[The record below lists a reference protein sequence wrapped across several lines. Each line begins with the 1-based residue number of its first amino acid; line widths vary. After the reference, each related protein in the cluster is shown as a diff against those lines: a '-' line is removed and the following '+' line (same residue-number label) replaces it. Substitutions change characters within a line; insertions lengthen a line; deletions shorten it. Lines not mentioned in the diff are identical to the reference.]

1 MDIVAPVQPEPP
13 QGISGCTDPNAN
25 NFKRGATVDN
35 GRCDYSPIYGCTDQR
50 ASNFNYGATVDDGSC
65 VGVPQRPDT
74 AFRGCT
80 DPSAE
85 NFFALASVDDGSCVY
100 PPADYPVD
108 DYSDYD
114 DQDYEPVVCSEEDT
128 ACCDYPPPG
137 SKHTCAEESGFG
149 KCSESWMV
157 GYCDLSCGRC
167 GKALPEGWSCF
178 SNFYEDGS
186 TCHCDCGAP
195 DPDCGGNAD
204 DTYGALTEAC
214 DSGAGEICIDNVCRT
229 PTDLMT
235 SGPLDPCSI
244 KDAFPSMKINDF
256 DPCQDKALREERR
269 TIPTSFH
276 PGCSS
281 VGAVQDGKDDIS
293 IQLGANGKLEAAD
306 SGGLPEDLKPLEELA
321 ETNKECFSWKEVSIC
336 SKDFK
341 GYFSAPAAYQDVVL
355 NGLCDAPEQEQ
366 EDPGIQYSNQSIGE
380 GTIRSRIYDEPMPTP
395 PVPMIGAQF
404 SLTGSYSS
412 KNGGFLGGDCSEQQM
427 WRDIETAN
435 TFDGSQGSEVEFCRK
450 FEDLP
455 SMKEN
460 CWCNPKF
467 AGLVTKI
474 TAAQEKQDP
483 GNTFSGKYSSIG
495 FRASLNETNG

>member
-1 MDIVAPVQPEPP
+1 
-13 QGISGCTDPNAN
+13 
-25 NFKRGATVDN
+25 
-35 GRCDYSPIYGCTDQR
+35 
-50 ASNFNYGATVDDGSC
+50 
-65 VGVPQRPDT
+65 
-74 AFRGCT
+74 
-80 DPSAE
+80 
-85 NFFALASVDDGSCVY
+85 
-100 PPADYPVD
+100 
-108 DYSDYD
+108 
-114 DQDYEPVVCSEEDT
+114 
-128 ACCDYPPPG
+128 
-137 SKHTCAEESGFG
+137 
-149 KCSESWMV
+149 
-157 GYCDLSCGRC
+157 
-167 GKALPEGWSCF
+167 
-178 SNFYEDGS
+178 
-186 TCHCDCGAP
+186 
-195 DPDCGGNAD
+195 
-204 DTYGALTEAC
+204 
-214 DSGAGEICIDNVCRT
+214 
-229 PTDLMT
+229 MT

-341 GYFSAPAAYQDVVL
+341 GYFSAPAAYQDVVF

>member
-1 MDIVAPVQPEPP
+1 MDIVPPVQPKPP

-35 GRCDYSPIYGCTDQR
+35 GRCDYTPIYGCTDQR

-85 NFFALASVDDGSCVY
+85 NFFSLASVDDGSCVY
-100 PPADYPVD
+100 PPDDYPEPEP
-108 DYSDYD
+108 
-114 DQDYEPVVCSEEDT
+114 EPVVCSEEDT

-149 KCSESWMV
+149 KCGESWMD

-167 GKALPEGWSCF
+167 GKTLPKGWSCF
-178 SNFYEDGS
+178 SDYYEDGS

-204 DTYGALTEAC
+204 ATYGALTEAC
-214 DSGAGEICIDNVCRT
+214 DSGAGEICIDNVCGT

-281 VGAVQDGKDDIS
+281 VGADQDSKDDIS

-306 SGGLPEDLKPLEELA
+306 PGGLPEDLKPLEELA

-341 GYFSAPAAYQDVVL
+341 GYFSAPDAYKDVVF
-355 NGLCDAPEQEQ
+355 NGLCDANKEEP
-366 EDPGIQYSNQSIGE
+366 EDPGIQDSNQSIDDA
-380 GTIRSRIYDEPMPTP
+380 IRERMPTP
-395 PVPMIGAQF
+395 SVTMIGAQF
-404 SLTGSYSS
+404 SLRNGA
-412 KNGGFLGGDCSEQQM
+412 GGFLGGDCSEQQM
-427 WRDIETAN
+427 WEDIETAN
-435 TFDGSQGSEVEFCRK
+435 DFKLTVSKGKLTVEQYCRK
-450 FEDLP
+450 LEDLP

-467 AGLVTKI
+467 AGLVTII
-474 TAAQEKQDP
+474 TAAQQNGPP
-483 GNTFSGKYSSIG
+483 GKNKFTFAGKYSSIV
-495 FRASLNETNG
+495 FRAASLNETNG

>member
-1 MDIVAPVQPEPP
+1 MVKGIRVKAAVAALLLCAVLLPRGTCQTDDDLGTDDDWGSPSWDYSYPSPSPSEDSRTPTGP
-13 QGISGCTDPNAN
+13 APISGCTDPNAN

-35 GRCDYSPIYGCTDQR
+35 GLCDYTPVYGCTDQR
-50 ASNFNYGATVDDGSC
+50 ASNYNYGATVDDGSC
-65 VGVPQRPDT
+65 VGVAQPIDT
-74 AFRGCT
+74 SFRGCT

-100 PPADYPVD
+100 PPDYVD
-108 DYSDYD
+108 DYSDYE

-149 KCSESWMV
+149 KCNESWMD

-167 GKALPEGWSCF
+167 EKALPKGWSCF

-204 DTYGALTEAC
+204 ATYGALTEAC

-256 DPCQDKALREERR
+256 DPCQDKALRKERR

-281 VGAVQDGKDDIS
+281 VGADQDSKDDIS
-293 IQLGANGKLEAAD
+293 IQLGANGTLEAAD

-321 ETNKECFSWKEVSIC
+321 ETNKECFSWKEVSVC

-341 GYFSAPAAYQDVVL
+341 GYFSAPAAYKDVVF
-355 NGLCDAPEQEQ
+355 NGLCDAPEQEP
-366 EDPGIQYSNQSIGE
+366 EDLGIQDSNQSIVDAIGE
-380 GTIRSRIYDEPMPTP
+380 LMPTP
-395 PVPMIGAQF
+395 AVAMIGAQF
-404 SLTGSYSS
+404 SLRGSSS
-412 KNGGFLGGDCSEQQM
+412 ENGGSWAEIVLSSRCGRTSRQQTTS
-427 WRDIETAN
+427 RATQRCIA
-435 TFDGSQGSEVEFCRK
+435 GS
-450 FEDLP
+450 
-455 SMKEN
+455 
-460 CWCNPKF
+460 
-467 AGLVTKI
+467 
-474 TAAQEKQDP
+474 
-483 GNTFSGKYSSIG
+483 
-495 FRASLNETNG
+495 